1 MKRVRWDIVAWIVM
15 ASIAFLV
22 AALAIPGDRR
32 IEFHVFVLV
41 IGVILMSAA
50 ISAVAGA
57 VPRGKRSELSRALD
71 AKAAE
76 PPEVDDLLR
85 MERIVTMSVGNA
97 HDLHTRLLPL
107 LRDIAATRLERAGHR
122 PGPDTLGRWWELLRP
137 DRPAPVDRFAP
148 GIREAELRAL
158 VADLQKL

>member
-1 MKRVRWDIVAWIVM
+1 VKRVRWDVVAWI
-15 ASIAFLV
+15 AIAAIAFLAV
-22 AALAIPGDRR
+22 ALALPGDRR

-41 IGVILMSAA
+41 VGAILMSAA

-57 VPRGKRSELSRALD
+57 VPRGKRSELTRALD
-71 AKAAE
+71 AKPPE
-76 PPEVDDLLR
+76 PREVDDLLR
-85 MERIVTMSVGNA
+85 MERVVTMAVGNA

-137 DRPAPVDRFAP
+137 DRPAPVDRFGP
-148 GIREAELRAL
+148 GIRAAELRAL
-158 VADLQKL
+158 VADLEKL